1 MSLDMNISFR
11 ISNLTKIY
19 EMGEE
24 KVVALDK
31 VSLEVPEGDYV
42 AIMGPSGSGKSTLLN
57 ILGCLD
63 KPTSGNYQI
72 GGESVEEMNDEDL
85 SALRAKSIG
94 FIFQS
99 YNLIPYLN
107 VLENISLPASYEKE
121 SNFDDKK
128 ARELATIVGLG
139 DRTTHLPLQLS
150 GGQQQRVGIAR
161 SLANDPAFVLADE
174 PTGNLDSK
182 TTSEILELL
191 DEFNQRG
198 KTVILVTHEEEVAA
212 RACRIIRMKDGR
224 IVSDERSREPE
235 NLIYKEQTSVNL
247 NQESSNH
254 FKRAFKNLLKSALQS
269 IVTHPLRSLLTGL
282 GVFIGVVSVVWLLAI
297 GEGIADQAE
306 GEIMELGAS
315 NLIISSKRPPE
326 EERSSKGAY
335 FYSYGLTENDYQKIS
350 QTVPHIS
357 ASYPT
362 RELNNR
368 TIFTKA
374 AKTRAELL
382 GCLPNYRSLH
392 NLVLTKG
399 RFVSEEDNYDGA
411 EVCVLASSLA
421 KTLFPFGDS
430 LGKPVNIGGNLY
442 TVIGEVAPR
451 TNLNDSGGL
460 GFKELFEDNVYLPLA
475 THWSKIFDY
484 YYRGYDGSNLISKI
498 TLTIDDQGKLL
509 SVAQMIRDLLQN
521 DHGIEDYQVTVPLE
535 LMEQA
540 ERAKMT
546 FVALMGL
553 VAGISLFVGG
563 VGIMNIMLATVTER
577 TREIGIRRAIGAKQR
592 DIILQFLAE
601 TIVLTG
607 MGGMVGILA
616 GLLCEPAYSTILE
629 FMETLAP
636 TLYQSLPPSMQGME
650 PVLVP
655 WSLPLVFGVAVL
667 TGVIFGL
674 YPARKASQMDPVEAL
689 RHAG

>member
-1 MSLDMNISFR
+1 MNISFR

-121 SNFDDKK
+121 SNLDDKK

-212 RACRIIRMKDGR
+212 RACRIIRMKDGQ

-577 TREIGIRRAIGAKQR
+577 TREIGIRRAIGAKQS